1 MGNSSSPKSRNLWE
15 RNERTIWHEAFTR
28 TQSQY
33 RYSNGELATKIFS
46 FSYHYVVSL
55 FRLQKNHA
63 LPPSPQDA
71 HAQQVQDPKVQSHG
85 VTSHPGR
92 YNLRV
97 GTDAE
102 EITEVDMSNESIL
115 SMIIANWNL
124 HPSYI
129 NLPVQTSNAMIT
141 NDDLL
146 ELLSFLI
153 PVETCWCM

>member
-1 MGNSSSPKSRNLWE
+1 M
-15 RNERTIWHEAFTR
+15 
-28 TQSQY
+28 
-33 RYSNGELATKIFS
+33 
-46 FSYHYVVSL
+46 
-55 FRLQKNHA
+55 
-63 LPPSPQDA
+63 
-71 HAQQVQDPKVQSHG
+71 
-85 VTSHPGR
+85 
-92 YNLRV
+92 

-141 NDDLL
+141 HDDLL

-153 PVETCWCM
+153 PVETC